1 MSDHNAVTFTCR
13 VDSASNTT
21 TEIKPKYAIDY
32 SLVTPDYITETLQG
46 WSDEFDEKFP
56 DIPSPAKIE
65 EAADFLYK
73 SVHKCIDAK
82 LIRRKRFSHRPDW
95 WMDEIERHRKVYMA
109 KKTLLYRNRHPDY
122 TDHLY
127 SEMKT
132 ARERFK
138 RKLAVARKKSWD
150 RFVQH
155 DLNENPWGITYK
167 LAAEKYHRAGVL
179 SCFTRDDDTI
189 TLTPRD
195 TLEYLLYKLL
205 PDDDPSSNT
214 GLQHDSHR
222 DFISITPL
230 NHNTDPFS
238 IEELDRLVHELRPN
252 KAPGL
257 DRFSGRVIKLTHP
270 HTGQSLLRILN
281 ACWNLGYFPRTWKHG
296 NLVILLKDPSGDT
309 GNVKNYRPI
318 TLLPIYGKLL
328 EKLIKTKL
336 SNALTPLHS
345 PHQFGFT
352 SGRSTTDALLT
363 YKATVSDSPRKYI
376 LTIFVDIRGAFD
388 NVWWPGLFDTLRAKQ
403 LPHEILAIIKSYL
416 TDRSVSFTQGKVTAT
431 KNITKGCP
439 QGSVLG
445 PTLWNLLL
453 DPLLDSV
460 WPEGTKAVAYA
471 DDLTII
477 IAHDSRKTLKI
488 RAQAALE
495 LVTNWA
501 TKNKLFLSTEKN
513 GLYGAQVTLTRP
525 SSRSSFVPLRRPNQT
540 GEDSSVPRDNHRP
553 QI

>member
-32 SLVTPDYITETLQG
+32 SLVTPDYIAETLQG
-46 WSDEFDEKFP
+46 WSDEFDKKFP
-56 DIPSPAKIE
+56 DLPSPAKIE

-167 LAAEKYHRAGVL
+167 LAAEKFHRAGVL

-281 ACWNLGYFPRTWKHG
+281 ACWNLGYFPRTWKF
-296 NLVILLKDPSGDT
+296 
-309 GNVKNYRPI
+309 
-318 TLLPIYGKLL
+318 
-328 EKLIKTKL
+328 
-336 SNALTPLHS
+336 SNP
-345 PHQFGFT
+345 
-352 SGRSTTDALLT
+352 
-363 YKATVSDSPRKYI
+363 
-376 LTIFVDIRGAFD
+376 
-388 NVWWPGLFDTLRAKQ
+388 
-403 LPHEILAIIKSYL
+403 
-416 TDRSVSFTQGKVTAT
+416 
-431 KNITKGCP
+431 TKG
-439 QGSVLG
+439 
-445 PTLWNLLL
+445 
-453 DPLLDSV
+453 
-460 WPEGTKAVAYA
+460 
-471 DDLTII
+471 
-477 IAHDSRKTLKI
+477 
-488 RAQAALE
+488 
-495 LVTNWA
+495 
-501 TKNKLFLSTEKN
+501 
-513 GLYGAQVTLTRP
+513 
-525 SSRSSFVPLRRPNQT
+525 PLRRYR
-540 GEDSSVPRDNHRP
+540 ER
-553 QI
+553 